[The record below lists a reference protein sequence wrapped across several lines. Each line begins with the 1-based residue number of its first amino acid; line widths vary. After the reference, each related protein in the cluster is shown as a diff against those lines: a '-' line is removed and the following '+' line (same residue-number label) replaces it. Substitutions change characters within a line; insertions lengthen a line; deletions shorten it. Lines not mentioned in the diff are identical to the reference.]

1 MAGEKD
7 DVLVINHHRANLEVR
22 DVVTRAATDR
32 AVSAII
38 PGAAVN
44 TAPIKGALTRTRT
57 FVTITTSEP
66 ITMMLDEGEV
76 ARKAAQMLAQR
87 IREQTEAITETVE
100 PATAAARRKVEKA
113 FYAAKPDAW
122 RRFDGGRTGVTPPR
136 VGENRK
142 YNHSGR
148 LAKSIVAAFVKSTKE
163 WRINFAANRW
173 NPRDWKS
180 LADMQRAFQGWVN
193 RVPVLTDASADLGI
207 RHAIEETFAD
217 VMHKAKMA
225 ADARAEQLKR
235 QMKLQA
241 IRLAETV
248 LTA

>member
-1 MAGEKD
+1 MAGDKD
-7 DVLVINHHRANLEVR
+7 DVLVINHHQASLEVR
-22 DVVTRAATDR
+22 DR
-32 AVSAII
+32 
-38 PGAAVN
+38 VN
-44 TAPIKGALTRTRT
+44 AKGAVTGQRT
-57 FVTITTSEP
+57 FSITTMSEP
-66 ITMMLDEGEV
+66 ITVMLDEGEV
-76 ARKAAQMLAQR
+76 ARKAAEMLAQR
-87 IREQTEAITETVE
+87 IREQTEQIAETVDE
-100 PATAAARRKVEKA
+100 STEKARRNVERA
-113 FYAAKPDAW
+113 FYKAKPWAW

-148 LAKSIVAAFVKSTKE
+148 LAQSIVAAFVKSTKE

-173 NPRDWKS
+173 NLKDWRS

-193 RVPVLTDASADLGI
+193 RVPVLKDASADLGI

-235 QMKLQA
+235 QMKLEA
-241 IRLAETV
+241 IKVARLV
-248 LTA
+248 LAS